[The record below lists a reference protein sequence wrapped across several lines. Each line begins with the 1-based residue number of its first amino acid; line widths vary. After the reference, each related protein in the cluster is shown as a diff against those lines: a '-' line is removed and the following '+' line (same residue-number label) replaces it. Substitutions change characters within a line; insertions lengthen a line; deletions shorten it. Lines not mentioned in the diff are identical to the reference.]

1 MKKRLYKKLENIQKK
16 VPPLVSKET
25 VIGAFSFFLLSLF
38 LGGWLITSKAD
49 SLESMAAET
58 AYVENL
64 VKMSVRDIKS
74 KEKPVVIT
82 DYVES
87 VLGEMKFLSEDYKE
101 LSYLCA
107 EVSPGELFSGIE
119 ERYTVLT
126 ENAAGLEFEKQK
138 DEKSITWTSKNPV
151 EMSKKDFSLLMQKVE
166 GEAYMYSSAGKQR
179 PNIYF
184 SKLKLNKADHLL
196 PDIYL
201 VDIQIIQKREP

>member
-74 KEKPVVIT
+74 KEKPVV
-82 DYVES
+82 
-87 VLGEMKFLSEDYKE
+87 M
-101 LSYLCA
+101 
-107 EVSPGELFSGIE
+107 
-119 ERYTVLT
+119 
-126 ENAAGLEFEKQK
+126 
-138 DEKSITWTSKNPV
+138 
-151 EMSKKDFSLLMQKVE
+151 
-166 GEAYMYSSAGKQR
+166 
-179 PNIYF
+179 
-184 SKLKLNKADHLL
+184 
-196 PDIYL
+196 
-201 VDIQIIQKREP
+201 